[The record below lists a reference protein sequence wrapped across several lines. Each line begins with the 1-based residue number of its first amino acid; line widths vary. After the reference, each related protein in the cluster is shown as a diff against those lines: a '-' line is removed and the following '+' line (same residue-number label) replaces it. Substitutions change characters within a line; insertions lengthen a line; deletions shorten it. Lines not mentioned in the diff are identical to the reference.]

1 MAFWASGRWAGR
13 VGVISAGLIT
23 AALIA
28 LVALVALA
36 VFTNRS
42 ASATPSPV
50 DAFSVSRAVPNLH
63 LIDENGKSVSLNDF
77 RGKYV
82 VLTPFLTLCHEVC
95 PLTTGAYLQ
104 MEHAIRRAGMGNR
117 VVLIEASV
125 DPWRDSPLRL
135 RRFARLTHLTFPLL
149 TGTPRQI
156 AALWKF
162 FQVAYR
168 RVPETGTPD
177 VDWMTHKPLTFDV
190 QHTDGLFFI
199 DPKGRERLLMLGMP
213 GLNGLSPVLKSL
225 LSETGR
231 VYLANRKL
239 EGWTVPQALHDLSY
253 LVGKPLPESS
263 G

>member
-1 MAFWASGRWAGR
+1 MAFWASRRWDLGFRTVA
-13 VGVISAGLIT
+13 VGVIVAVLVVI
-23 AALIA
+23 AAI
-28 LVALVALA
+28 VV
-36 VFTNRS
+36 VTRRT
-42 ASATPSPV
+42 ASATTAPV
-50 DAFSVSRAVPNLH
+50 DAFHVDRTVPNLR
-63 LIDENGKSVSLNDF
+63 LLDEHGHTVSLDQF

-104 MEHAIRRAGMGNR
+104 MERAVRDAGLGSR

-135 RRFARLTHLTFPLL
+135 RRFSGLTHLTFPLL
-149 TGTPRQI
+149 TGTPEQI

-168 RVPETGTPD
+168 RVPEAGTPD
-177 VDWMTHKPLTFDV
+177 VDWMTKKPLTFDV

-199 DPKGRERLLMLGMP
+199 DPTGHERLIMLGMP
-213 GLNGLSPVLKSL
+213 GLTGLSPELKAL
-225 LSETGR
+225 LSDTGR
-231 VYLANRKL
+231 VYLRNRNL
-239 EGWTVPQALHDLSY
+239 EGWTVPQALHNLSY
-253 LVGKPLPESS
+253 LVQKPLHAPP

>member
-1 MAFWASGRWAGR
+1 MAFWASRRWGLRIRTVAT
-13 VGVISAGLIT
+13 GLIVAVVVVI
-23 AALIA
+23 AAVVVI
-28 LVALVALA
+28 
-36 VFTNRS
+36 TSHS

-50 DAFSVSRAVPNLH
+50 DAFSVNRTVPNLR
-63 LIDENGKSVSLNDF
+63 LLDEHGHTVSLNDF

-104 MEHAIRRAGMGNR
+104 MEHAIRAAGLGNR

-125 DPWRDSPLRL
+125 DPWRDSPRRL
-135 RRFARLTHLTFPLL
+135 RRFARLTQLTFPLL
-149 TGTPRQI
+149 TGTPQQV

-168 RVPETGTPD
+168 RVPETGRPD
-177 VDWMTHKPLTFDV
+177 TDPITHKPLTFDV

-199 DPKGRERLLMLGMP
+199 DPNGRERLLMLGMP
-213 GLNGLSPVLKSL
+213 GLNGLSPVLKAL
-225 LSETGR
+225 LSDTGR
-231 VYLANRKL
+231 VYLRNRKL

-253 LVGKPLPESS
+253 LVGKPIHDRS